1 MAKYLLIDIGG
12 TAIKTAIYQDGLS
25 DLKEYPT
32 DASLGGKHLVEK
44 VMEIVDG
51 HEGIDAISISTAGQV
66 DALEGYIIF
75 ANDNIPEYTGTRWK
89 DILEEK
95 YHIPVFVENDVN
107 AAALGEGHYGAAK
120 GVENYLCLTY
130 GTGVGGAIVI
140 DSKIYRG
147 LSGSAGEFGALITHC
162 DDHQRGKAFSGG
174 YEKYASTTALV
185 KKAMEYD
192 SALTSGRRVF
202 EKLDDENVRKIF
214 DQWVNEIVV
223 GLVSLIHIFNP
234 EMVIL
239 GGGVMEN
246 DYLLEKIKDGIYKEI
261 MPSFKGV
268 KINKAQ
274 LGNKAGMY
282 GALARI
288 EKEIR

>member
-1 MAKYLLIDIGG
+1 MARYLLIDIGG
-12 TAIKTAIYQDGLS
+12 TAIKTAVYQDGLN
-25 DLKEYPT
+25 DPKEYPT
-32 DASLGGKHLVEK
+32 DASKGGKHLVEK
-44 VMEIVDG
+44 VMEIVDT
-51 HEGIDAISISTAGQV
+51 HDDVDAISISTAGQV
-66 DALEGYIIF
+66 DAKEGYIIF

-89 DILEEK
+89 DILEER
-95 YHIPVFVENDVN
+95 YHIPVYVENDVN
-107 AAALGEGHYGAAK
+107 AAALGEGRYGAAK
-120 GVENYLCLTY
+120 GAENYICLTY

-147 LSGSAGEFGALITHC
+147 LSGSAGEFGAMITHC
-162 DDHQRGKAFSGG
+162 SDHQQGQAFSGG

-185 KKAMEYD
+185 KKAKEYD
-192 SALTSGRRVF
+192 PSLTSGRRVF
-202 EKLDDENVRKIF
+202 EKLEDEEVRKIF
-214 DQWVNEIVV
+214 DDWVNEIVV

-246 DYLLEKIKDGIYKEI
+246 EFLFGKVKEAIYKEI
-261 MPSFKGV
+261 MSSFKGV
-268 KINKAQ
+268 KIEKAQ